1 MRCPNCGNE
10 NKATNKFCTKCGTP
24 LPREEEIRRDSFYG
38 GMSDMSS
45 AVRSFDSFEDEKT
58 AVLDDFDSFENEKT
72 VVLDDFDTF
81 EDEKTVV
88 LDDFDSFEDEKTVV
102 LDDFDSFEDEKTV
115 VLDDFDSFEDEKTV
129 VLDDFDSFEDEKTV
143 VLDDF
148 DSFENKMAVTVD
160 DIPEPAREET
170 EVRDDAYGF
179 EIFENEDTYR
189 PDKGSAE
196 IKAAAEEKSAASEA
210 AASVAVNADAG
221 ANVNANANT
230 NTNANGYDISAVDD
244 EITVILQ
251 EPGRTPPPA
260 PTFNYR
266 SVYKEHYNNV
276 QDTAYIDHLRK
287 LKGLLDD
294 GIITEEE
301 FVQKK
306 KQILGI

>member
-102 LDDFDSFEDEKTV
+102 LDDFDSFE
-115 VLDDFDSFEDEKTV
+115 
-129 VLDDFDSFEDEKTV
+129 
-143 VLDDF
+143 
-148 DSFENKMAVTVD
+148 NKMAVTVD
-160 DIPEPAREET
+160 DIPEPTREET

-221 ANVNANANT
+221 ANVNANA